1 MRGHDG
7 VSINAMVEH
16 EQRAATTLGRET
28 EFDAVEGFVRAVPVG
43 PGVLV
48 LHGEPGIGKTTVW
61 NQGVASARELSYAVM
76 TCRPTQAESELPYLG
91 LGDLFSSV
99 PDQIL
104 ATPAG
109 PQRRALDVALLRAES
124 EGSALHQRTVAV
136 AVLNVLR
143 ETSRSAPALVAVDDA
158 QWLDLPSRRV
168 LQFALRRLDSAPVGF
183 LVATRSGID
192 LSSEPAARHISI
204 GPLSAGA
211 IAGIV
216 RSRVGAHVPARVLRR
231 VTEGAG
237 GNPLFAL
244 ELIRAVLDSPP
255 DAIDPARPLNVPASL
270 NELLGARLARLPK
283 ATRDCLLMAAAL
295 SRPTVELLQR
305 AQTNKEDVG
314 AALTAA
320 VDAGVVVIRRGS
332 ITFLHPLLAGVLYA
346 QAPGTDLREL
356 HRRLAHLVQDPE
368 ERARHL
374 GLSAVAPDEGL
385 AAAIALGGSSAARR
399 GAPDVAA
406 ALFEKAARLTPG
418 DSHDAAALRL
428 LDAADQHIALRE
440 LAQARRLLD
449 EAVASVPAGVIR
461 ARALHGIGRVVMFE
475 EGGEAMT
482 AALLE
487 ALPHAG
493 DDLALMVA
501 LEGDLVFART
511 QVGDPAGSLQHARA
525 AYAAAE
531 RSGRDELLAEALDQ
545 LCMAEFVGGNGVPKE
560 LLDRA
565 VNLDQRLERGARAG
579 NPGLVS
585 GRFLLAM
592 VLKWT
597 NRFDEARRIL
607 KSHIAAMTDRADEGS
622 LDTALF
628 YLGELE
634 LWAGNWNAVAGI
646 CATAEELQM
655 RTGLP
660 VVVGRKELLIG
671 LLACARGDIDAARS
685 ACRRYAEHVGS
696 APDPPGLLR
705 TFGIFGRLELSMRH
719 ASEAAE
725 QLMHAV
731 AIESRAGYDPAV
743 LRVLHDA
750 VEALIEAGRQA
761 EAESH
766 LLRLEAQGAK
776 PSCLWTQ
783 AAALR
788 CRALMDEARGDFVA
802 AAAGIE
808 ESSAMFERL
817 GDPFERGRSLLA
829 LGTLLRRQ
837 KKKRAARETLDQAL
851 SIFEALGAESWARAT
866 RAELNRIGG
875 RAPSPHALTPTEA
888 RIAELVADGLTNREA
903 AASMFLSEKT
913 IETNLTRIYEKLAV
927 QSRRELAR
935 KLHTPP

>member
-1 MRGHDG
+1 M
-7 VSINAMVEH
+7 AEH
-16 EQRAATTLGRET
+16 EQPTATALGRET
-28 EFDAVEGFVRAVPVG
+28 EIDAVDAFLRAVPAG
-43 PGVLV
+43 PAVLV

-61 NQGVASARELSYAVM
+61 NHGVATARGLSFTVLS
-76 TCRPTQAESELPYLG
+76 CRPTQAESDLPYLG

-99 PDQIL
+99 PDEIL
-104 ATPAG
+104 STLAA

-124 EGSALHQRTVAV
+124 EGSPLHQRTVAV
-136 AVLNVLR
+136 ASLNVLR

-168 LQFALRRLDSAPVGF
+168 LQFALRRLGGAPVGF
-183 LVATRSGID
+183 LVATRTPVD
-192 LSSEPAARHISI
+192 LSTEQPLRQITI
-204 GPLSAGA
+204 GPLSASA
-211 IAGIV
+211 VAGVV
-216 RSRVGAHVPARVLRR
+216 RARAGAHVPAPVLRR
-231 VTEGAG
+231 VTEAAG

-244 ELIRAVLDSPP
+244 ELTRALLDSPP
-255 DAIDPARPLNVPASL
+255 DAIDPARPLNIPDSL

-283 ATRDCLLMAAAL
+283 PTRDCLLMAAAL
-295 SRPTVELLQR
+295 SRPTVELIQR
-305 AQTNKEDVG
+305 AQTNKEDVAG
-314 AALTAA
+314 ALSAA
-320 VDAGVVVIRRGS
+320 VDAGVVQLRGGS
-332 ITFLHPLLAGVLYA
+332 ITFVHPLLAGVLYSHA
-346 QAPGTDLREL
+346 SGTALRQL
-356 HRRLAHLVQDPE
+356 HHTLAELVQDPE

-374 GLSAVAPDEGL
+374 GLSAVAPDEAL
-385 AAAIALGGSSAARR
+385 AAAIAFGGSSAARR
-399 GAPDVAA
+399 GAPDIAA

-418 DSHDAAALRL
+418 ASDEAAALRL

-440 LAQARRLLD
+440 LAHARRLLD
-449 EAVASVPAGVIR
+449 EAVAAVPAGVIR

-475 EGGEAMT
+475 QGGEAMT

-487 ALPHAG
+487 ALNHAG
-493 DDLALMVA
+493 DDLALTVA

-531 RSGRDELLAEALDQ
+531 KSGRDDLLAEALDQ
-545 LCMAEFVGGNGVPKE
+545 LCMAEFVRGNGVPKE

-565 VNLDQRLERGARAG
+565 VNLDQRIEPAARGG

-592 VLKWT
+592 VLKWA
-597 NRFDEARRIL
+597 NRFDEARGIL

-634 LWAGNWNAVAGI
+634 LWAGNWDAVAGI

-671 LLACARGDIDAARS
+671 LLACARGEFDAAKS
-685 ACRRYAEHVGS
+685 ACRRYVEQVGS

-705 TFGIFGRLELSMRH
+705 TFGIAGRLELSLHH
-719 ASEAAE
+719 ASEAVE
-725 QLMHAV
+725 HLLQAV

-743 LRVLHDA
+743 LRILPDA
-750 VEALIEAGRQA
+750 VEALIEAGRRA

-766 LLRLEAQGAK
+766 LQRLEAQGAK
-776 PSCLWTQ
+776 PSCAWTQ
-783 AAALR
+783 AAAIR
-788 CRALMDEARGDFVA
+788 GRALMDAADGDLAR

-808 ESSAMFERL
+808 LSSSMFERL
-817 GDPFERGRSLLA
+817 GDPLEHGRSLLA
-829 LGTLLRRQ
+829 LGTLQRRQ
-837 KKKRAARETLDQAL
+837 KKKRAARETLDRAC
-851 SIFEALGAESWARAT
+851 SVFEALGAQAWARAT
-866 RAELNRIGG
+866 RAELGRIGG
-875 RAPSPHALTPTEA
+875 RAASPHELTPTEA
-888 RIAELVADGLTNREA
+888 RIAELVAGGLTNREV
-903 AASMFLSEKT
+903 AASMFLSQKT

-927 QSRRELAR
+927 ESRRELAR
-935 KLHTPP
+935 KLHASQ